1 MKLWSTTP
9 LIALM
14 ALGGCIAPTGPVQV
28 TRFHAADIAPLGH
41 GSIAVEPAAG
51 MDGNSLELKSFEAAV
66 ARQLQLI
73 GYSDVASGGDQ
84 VALVKLSRRTYRPA
98 RMGSPVSVG
107 IGGSAGSYGCGM
119 GVGIGLDLSGPPPE
133 QVDTELAVSI
143 KDRKSAAVLWEG
155 RASFTVRSTSPLA
168 QTQLGAA
175 KLAEALFKG
184 FPGNSGETIEV
195 K

>member
-1 MKLWSTTP
+1 MKLRSTAP
-9 LIALM
+9 LIALL

-28 TRFHAADIAPLGH
+28 TRFHAADVAPLGR

-51 MDGNSLELKSFEAAV
+51 MDGNSLELRSFEAAV
-66 ARQLQLI
+66 ARQLQVI
-73 GYSDVASGGDQ
+73 GYTNVANGGEQ
-84 VALVKLSRRTYRPA
+84 VALVKLSRSTYRPA
-98 RMGSPVSVG
+98 RLRGPVSVG
-107 IGGSAGSYGCGM
+107 VGGSTGSYGS
-119 GVGIGLDLSGPPPE
+119 GVGLGIGIDLSGPPPE
-133 QVDTELAVSI
+133 QVDTELAVTI

-155 RASFTVRSTSPLA
+155 RAAFTVRSSSPLA
-168 QTQLGAA
+168 DTQLGAA

>member
-1 MKLWSTTP
+1 MKLWSTAP
-9 LIALM
+9 LIALL

-28 TRFHAADIAPLGH
+28 TRFHAANVAPLGH
-41 GSIAVEPAAG
+41 GSIAVEPALG
-51 MDGNSLELKSFEAAV
+51 MDGNSLELKSFAAAV
-66 ARQLQLI
+66 ARQLQLV
-73 GYSDVASGGDQ
+73 GYTNVASGGDQ

-107 IGGSAGSYGCGM
+107 IGGSACSYGSGM
-119 GVGIGLDLSGPPPE
+119 GVGVGIDLSGPPPE
-133 QVDTELAVSI
+133 QVDTELAVAI

-155 RASFTVRSTSPLA
+155 RASFTVRSSSPLA
-168 QTQLGAA
+168 TTQLGAA